1 LTDRQGKVTSAL
13 RHRAGVLRG
22 RAFRRF
28 FIGYAT
34 SLLGTSMSAVAVI
47 FAVLDNGGSAAD
59 LGYVMAA
66 RILPQVALVL
76 GGGVLADRIGRRP
89 VMLAADGLRCG
100 AQATLAVV
108 LLVSRPEV
116 WVFAALSAVVGTGE
130 AFFEPGLTGLT
141 VEIAPAEDLGSAN
154 ALLGLAQS
162 ATGIAGPALAGVLV
176 AVAGSA
182 TVIAVDAASYGAS
195 MLALAALRLPAGR
208 HGRRDRR
215 GGADEV
221 PSPSLWREAR
231 EGWTEFRSRTWLWVT
246 TVQFAMFNMIT
257 WAPYLLLGPVLAHD
271 YLGGARAWG
280 LIMGANGAGAVAG
293 GLAALGR
300 RPHRPLVVATLATFG
315 YPVPCLLLALRAPA
329 GAVAAGAFAA
339 GVGGALFGTFWDTTL
354 QQQVPSDRVS
364 RAGSFSIFGAFGPGT
379 LGLAIAGPV
388 AALVGASRV
397 LAVGA
402 AWSALSTLAVLTLPA
417 IRATGSAPHGCTNGL
432 ALACPNVHPCSA
444 IEAGAEAG
452 VTKEV

>member
-1 LTDRQGKVTSAL
+1 M
-13 RHRAGVLRG
+13 LRG

-34 SLLGTSMSAVAVI
+34 SLLGTSMSAVAVT
-47 FAVLDNGGSAAD
+47 FAVLDSGGSAAD

-100 AQATLAVV
+100 AQAALAVA
-108 LLVSRPEV
+108 LLAGRPQI
-116 WVFAALSAVVGTGE
+116 WLFAVLSALVGTGE

-141 VEIAPAEDLGSAN
+141 VEIAPAEELGSAN
-154 ALLGLAQS
+154 ALFGLAQS

-176 AVAGSA
+176 AVAGPA
-182 TVIAVDAASYGAS
+182 AVIAVDAASYGAS
-195 MLALAALRLPAGR
+195 MLALVAPRRPAGR
-208 HGRRDRR
+208 RGRD
-215 GGADEV
+215 GGAGEAGAGEATAGAV
-221 PSPSLWREAR
+221 AAPRPSLWREAR
-231 EGWTEFRSRTWLWVT
+231 EGWAEFRSRTWLWVT

-257 WAPYLLLGPVLAHD
+257 WAPYLVLGPVLAHD

-300 RPHRPLVVATLATFG
+300 RPRRPLVVATLATFG

-354 QQQVPSDRVS
+354 QRQVPSDRVS
-364 RAGSFSIFGAFGPGT
+364 RAASFSIFGAFGPGT

-402 AWSALSTLAVLTLPA
+402 AWSALSTLLVLTLPA
-417 IRATGSAPHGCTNGL
+417 IRALGSPRA
-432 ALACPNVHPCSA
+432 
-444 IEAGAEAG
+444 AGSGQGAAEAVG
-452 VTKEV
+452 QAG